1 MPGQSGDTSLV
12 GGSAVGRRRHRLALA
27 LIVSCQLLLGIDSTI
42 VNVALP
48 RIAGDLHFEAAG
60 LAWVLNAYTIAFA
73 GLLMLGGRLGD
84 ALGRRRVFIAGVVV
98 FTAASL
104 AAALA
109 QNPGQLLA
117 ARAVQGIG
125 AALASPSTLALI
137 TGTFAAGPERN
148 RALGISSAVI
158 SGGASLGLVLGGV
171 VTAAVSWRW
180 VFLVNVP
187 IGAAIVLLAR
197 RRLPETPRHAGRFDV
212 AGALTVTAG
221 MLGIVYAL
229 IRAATAGWTD
239 PKVLAGLAAG
249 VVALAGFILIERRAA
264 APIVPLGLFR
274 DRRRASGYS
283 ALLLIGPSL
292 IGPFFF
298 LTTYLQQVRG
308 LGPVAT
314 GLVFLPMTLGLFAAA
329 RTVAR
334 LLARFGP
341 RLVIGGALT
350 GLIAAELLLARV
362 GPATSYLA
370 VLGPLALVGIGGGLS
385 FVPIYTLILSRVDG
399 TDAGSASGVLQTVQW
414 LGSSLGLAVLVA
426 TGRPYVAAAVLA
438 AGALILMV
446 FFALAGHAQ
455 THPDVR
461 LRAGGRER
469 PDGPGHPD
477 EVEQPSASRA
487 S

>member
-1 MPGQSGDTSLV
+1 MPRQ
-12 GGSAVGRRRHRLALA
+12 RLALA
-27 LIVSCQLLLGIDSTI
+27 LIVSCQLLLGIDATI

-48 RIAGDLHFEAAG
+48 RISAALHFTPAG

-84 ALGRRRVFIAGVVV
+84 VLGRRRVFVAGVLV

-109 QNPGQLLA
+109 RDPGQLLA
-117 ARAVQGIG
+117 ARAVQGLG

-137 TGTFAAGPERN
+137 ANTFAEGPQRN

-187 IGAAIVLLAR
+187 IGAAIALLAR

-212 AGALTVTAG
+212 PGALAVTAG

-239 PKVLAGLAAG
+239 ARVVAGLAGGLA
-249 VVALAGFILIERRAA
+249 ALAAFVLVERRAA
-264 APIVPLGLFR
+264 APVVPLGLFR
-274 DRRRASGYS
+274 DRARASGYA
-283 ALLLIGPSL
+283 ALLLVGPSM

-314 GLVFLPMTLGLFAAA
+314 GLAFLPMSLGLFTAA
-329 RTVAR
+329 RLVPR
-334 LLARFGP
+334 LLGRFGP
-341 RLVIGGALT
+341 RRVIGSALA
-350 GLIAAELLLARV
+350 GLIAAQVLLSLV
-362 GPATSYLA
+362 GPGSPLVAA
-370 VLGPLALVGIGGGLS
+370 IAPLALVGLGGGLS
-385 FVPIYTLILSRVDG
+385 FVPIYTLILSRVEG
-399 TDAGSASGVLQTVQW
+399 SSAGAASGVLQTTQW
-414 LGSSLGLAVLVA
+414 LGSSFGLAVLVA
-426 TGRPYVAAAVLA
+426 AAGPAGMGRAFVAAAILA
-438 AGALILMV
+438 TAALILMIT
-446 FFALAGHAQ
+446 ALGAANAK
-455 THPDVR
+455 THPDGR
-461 LRAGGRER
+461 LRAGGREC
-469 PDGPGHPD
+469 PDSPGHPD
-477 EVEQPSASRA
+477 EVEQPSALRGR
-487 S
+487 

>member
-1 MPGQSGDTSLV
+1 M
-12 GGSAVGRRRHRLALA
+12 
-27 LIVSCQLLLGIDSTI
+27 SCQLLLGIDSTI

-48 RIAGDLHFEAAG
+48 RIARDLHFGAAG
-60 LAWVLNAYTIAFA
+60 LAWVLNAYTITFA
-73 GLLMLGGRLGD
+73 GLLLLGGRLGD
-84 ALGRRRVFIAGVVV
+84 ALGRRRVFIAGVLV

-109 QNPGQLLA
+109 RDPGQLLA

-137 TGTFAAGPERN
+137 TTTFAEGPPRN

-197 RRLPETPRHAGRFDV
+197 RHLPETPRHVAGDTGLVDAAGRRRLARFDV
-212 AGALTVTAG
+212 PGALTGTLG
-221 MLGIVYAL
+221 MLGIVYSL

-239 PKVLAGLAAG
+239 TRVLAGLAAG
-249 VVALAGFILIERRAA
+249 LTALVAFVLIERRTA

-274 DRRRASGYS
+274 DRARASGYVS
-283 ALLLIGPSL
+283 LLLIGPSM

-314 GLVFLPMTLGLFAAA
+314 GLAFLPMTLGLFTAA

-334 LLARFGP
+334 LLGRFGS
-341 RLVIGGALT
+341 RRVIGGALV
-350 GLIAAELLLARV
+350 GLAAAELLLSRV
-362 GPATSYLA
+362 GPATSYA
-370 VLGPLALVGIGGGLS
+370 AILGPLALVGIGGGLS
-385 FVPIYTLILSRVDG
+385 FVPIYTLILSRVEG
-399 TDAGSASGVLQTVQW
+399 ASAGSASGVLQTVQW
-414 LGSSLGLAVLVA
+414 LGGSFGLAVLVA
-426 TGRPYVAAAVLA
+426 AGHPYVVAAALA
-438 AGALILMV
+438 VGALVLMTS
-446 FFALAGHAQ
+446 FRHAK

-477 EVEQPSASRA
+477 EVEQPSASRT
-487 S
+487 SRMG